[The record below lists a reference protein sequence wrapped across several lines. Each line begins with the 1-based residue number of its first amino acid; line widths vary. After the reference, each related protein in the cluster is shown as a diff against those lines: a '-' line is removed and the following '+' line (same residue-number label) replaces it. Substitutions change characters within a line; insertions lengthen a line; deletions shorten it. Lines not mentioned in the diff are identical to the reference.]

1 MRIDGKNMI
10 LTGASS
16 GIGRALVSPLVKRGA
31 ILTIA
36 ARRGERLAAAA
47 QDARERHPG
56 SPAPV
61 AFACDVTDSAA
72 VAALVGGAVERVGDV
87 DVLINNAG
95 ISVFGEEARTSIDD
109 YREVME
115 VNFYGALNC
124 MREVLPFMIRRG
136 EGLIVNVLSVAAL
149 HGVPY
154 LSAYCA
160 SKSALL
166 AVSESIRSELADSG
180 VRVMLVYPGYTETEI
195 FDAEKRVGGARRPP
209 GDYASTDAVAER
221 IARAIEAGS
230 GDLFLTTRGRL
241 LSALRGLAPP
251 VVERVMTKIA
261 RELRCSDE
269 PGADRDRDRA
279 DRHGAGG

>member
-1 MRIDGKNMI
+1 MRIDGKNII

-16 GIGRALVSPLVKRGA
+16 GIGRALVPALAKRGA
-31 ILTIA
+31 VLTIS
-36 ARRGERLAAAA
+36 ARRGERLAAV
-47 QDARERHPG
+47 ARDVSELYPD

-61 AFACDVTDSAA
+61 AVTCDVTDGRA
-72 VAALVGGAVERVGDV
+72 VSSLVGGAVEEFGGV

-95 ISVFGEEARTSIDD
+95 VSAFGEESRTSIDD

-124 MREVLPFMIRRG
+124 MREVLPFMVRRG

-166 AVSESIRSELADSG
+166 AVSEAVRAELGDSG
-180 VRVMLVYPGYTETEI
+180 VRVMLVYPGYTESEI
-195 FDAEKRVGGARRPP
+195 FDVEKRVGGARRPP
-209 GDYASTDAVAER
+209 GTYAPADVVAER
-221 IARAIEAGS
+221 IARAIEAGA
-230 GDLFLTTRGRL
+230 GDVFLTLRGRA
-241 LSALRGLAPP
+241 LSVLRGLAPS
-251 VVERVMTKIA
+251 VVRRAMRNIA
-261 RELRCSDE
+261 RELCCPDE
-269 PGADRDRDRA
+269 R
-279 DRHGAGG
+279 GGNP